1 MKVKVIS
8 RNPED
13 YIRGSTNEIN
23 RIPRNLDPDLHPF
36 EAAREYTKALNAAKL
51 DRIFAKPFVAS
62 LDGHSDGV
70 NCLIRNP
77 RQISSIASGACDGQV
92 SFYFDFFSMLYC
104 YNTVIRSLNAFQFK
118 KGFGNNFNCIGVC
131 VT

>member
-92 SFYFDFFSMLYC
+92 SFYFDFLSMLYC
-104 YNTVIRSLNAFQFK
+104 YNTVIRSLNAFRFK
-118 KGFGNNFNCIGVC
+118 KGFSNNFNCIGVC

>member
-23 RIPRNLDPDLHPF
+23 RIPKNLDPDLHPF

-77 RQISSIASGACDGQV
+77 KQISSIASGACDGQV
-92 SFYFDFFSMLYC
+92 SFYFGILQCRIVAILSQEFRMIFSSK
-104 YNTVIRSLNAFQFK
+104 NVSW
-118 KGFGNNFNCIGVC
+118 
-131 VT
+131 